1 MSTENMTF
9 NTGRSKY
16 HGLVLSSQLTIPL
29 NLVKLKIWILQ
40 ANRYCEDKS
49 ATKNAHTYIIKYY
62 YLSSTV
68 SFACFSTQT
77 LSTLKVHV
85 FMLLTIDKIV
95 FITNSRRL

>member
-16 HGLVLSSQLTIPL
+16 HGLVLSSQLTISL
-29 NLVKLKIWILQ
+29 NLFKLKIWILQ
-40 ANRYCEDKS
+40 ANHYCEDKS
-49 ATKNAHTYIIKYY
+49 ATKNAHTYNKYY

-68 SFACFSTQT
+68 LSACFSTQT

>member
-16 HGLVLSSQLTIPL
+16 HGLMLSSQLTIPL
-29 NLVKLKIWILQ
+29 NLFKLKIWILQ
-40 ANRYCEDKS
+40 ATHYCEDKS
-49 ATKNAHTYIIKYY
+49 ATKNAHTCNKYY

>member
-16 HGLVLSSQLTIPL
+16 HGLVLSSQLQTQ
-29 NLVKLKIWILQ
+29 NLDFTS
-40 ANRYCEDKS
+40 DKS
-49 ATKNAHTYIIKYY
+49 ATKNPHTCNKYY

>member
-9 NTGRSKY
+9 NTGRIKY

-29 NLVKLKIWILQ
+29 NLFKLKIWILQ
-40 ANRYCEDKS
+40 ANHYCEDKR
-49 ATKNAHTYIIKYY
+49 TNKNDHTSNKYY

-68 SFACFSTQT
+68 LFACFSTQT
-77 LSTLKVHV
+77 LSTLMVHV